1 MNSSQVYQ
9 VNQVMNS
16 EALIEA
22 MSYSLLMIQF
32 DIQGKVLWANDNFAK
47 GMGYSASEL
56 AGMYHKQFCTQDF
69 VYSPAYGELW
79 DDLRKGNL
87 FQEKIQRVTSS
98 KATVWLEA
106 TYMPVFQDGEV
117 KAVLKVATDI
127 TSRRENNAAK
137 VKRELKEM
145 VENLRIRAEAGNT
158 RSREVA
164 EAIEEILQESNQN
177 KLAMQALQEQ
187 TDRIENVVGT
197 IRDIASQTKLL
208 ALNAAIEAAHAGE
221 FGRGFDIVA
230 KEVNKL
236 AQQVET
242 ETRSVR
248 SNINAI
254 ASQVTTINK
263 GAVRTNSVIV
273 GSQQRIDQAL
283 EEFAGIDAAAKLLED
298 QAKTL
303 VELV

>member
-1 MNSSQVYQ
+1 MIHNE
-9 VNQVMNS
+9 VMNH
-16 EALIEA
+16 EALVEA
-22 MSYSLLMIQF
+22 MAYSLLMIQF
-32 DIQGKVLWANDNFAK
+32 DTQGKVLWANDNFAK

-56 AGMYHKQFCTQDF
+56 VGMSHTQFCPISYVD
-69 VYSPAYGELW
+69 SRAYEELW
-79 DDLRKGNL
+79 DDLRKGIL
-87 FQEKIQRVTSS
+87 FQEKIQRVTRG
-98 KATVWLEA
+98 KQLIWLEA
-106 TYMPVFQDGEV
+106 TYMPVFQDGKV

-127 TSRRENNAAK
+127 TARRENNAAK

-177 KLAMQALQEQ
+177 KLAMQTLQEQ
-187 TDRIENVVGT
+187 TELIKNVVGT

-242 ETRSVR
+242 ETRAVR
-248 SNINAI
+248 SNIDAI
-254 ASQVTTINK
+254 ANQVTAINK
-263 GAVRTNSVIV
+263 GTVRTNSVIV

-283 EEFAGIDAAAKLLED
+283 EEFAGIDEAAKLLEG

-303 VELV
+303 VELM